1 MKEYGGYDILFFHFS
16 DLWFHL
22 FEVRVDFALGVGQ
35 RFLDHQEF
43 VEFVGYIEIGFLHL
57 HAKEIQIW
65 YP

>member
-1 MKEYGGYDILFFHFS
+1 
-16 DLWFHL
+16 
-22 FEVRVDFALGVGQ
+22 VGQ